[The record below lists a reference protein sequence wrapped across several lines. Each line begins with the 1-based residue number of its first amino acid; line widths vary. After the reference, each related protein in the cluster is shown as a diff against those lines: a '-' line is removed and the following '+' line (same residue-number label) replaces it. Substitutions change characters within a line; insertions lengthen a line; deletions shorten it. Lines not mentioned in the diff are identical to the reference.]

1 MWFAL
6 EAPRRNGYASGSAPE
21 PRRLAAASLDDLAS
35 LGARS
40 TLASVLADWA
50 VERRWFRGK
59 ARTIRSAEIR
69 DVLPVTSGGV
79 EALIVVLG
87 FVFTEGDPE
96 SYVVP
101 LATVDADEAADLA
114 AEHPATVIARLDD
127 GNDGDDLALVDAM
140 RLPTF
145 CSGLFA
151 VIAGR
156 RRIRGARSAIV
167 GQPTRALRDLRL
179 QGADLPGAIPSRVDQ
194 SNSSAVL
201 GERVVLKLYR
211 RLESGTNPDLEVGQ
225 FVTERAAGAV
235 PAVVG
240 SLEYRAGGEAPAA
253 LAICQAYVANE
264 GDAWEYTLG
273 ELEDYLERVVT
284 RADPPQVGSASA
296 AALLGH
302 AATDPPPEA
311 REAIGSY
318 LDRAR
323 LLGVRTGELH
333 RVLASERTDPAFA
346 PEPFDAL
353 YQRSL
358 FQSVRTAVREQLR
371 LLARRSRTLPER
383 AQADAAAALALE
395 PAVDALLGQLLGRRF
410 GGLRIR
416 CHGDLHLGQVLDTGR
431 DFVITDF
438 EGEPG
443 RPLGERRL
451 KRSALTDVA
460 GMLRS
465 FHYAAMGSLVRT
477 ASAGSV
483 RDEDQASLEAW
494 TRYWYLWV
502 SAAFLGGYGEA
513 VSGTS
518 VLPAGD
524 EERAV
529 LLDVLLLRKAF
540 YELDYELNNRP
551 DWVAIPLQGIV
562 SLLAP

>member
-1 MWFAL
+1 
-6 EAPRRNGYASGSAPE
+6 
-21 PRRLAAASLDDLAS
+21 
-35 LGARS
+35 
-40 TLASVLADWA
+40 
-50 VERRWFRGK
+50 
-59 ARTIRSAEIR
+59 
-69 DVLPVTSGGV
+69 
-79 EALIVVLG
+79 
-87 FVFTEGDPE
+87 
-96 SYVVP
+96 
-101 LATVDADEAADLA
+101 
-114 AEHPATVIARLDD
+114 
-127 GNDGDDLALVDAM
+127 
-140 RLPTF
+140 
-145 CSGLFA
+145 
-151 VIAGR
+151 
-156 RRIRGARSAIV
+156 
-167 GQPTRALRDLRL
+167 
-179 QGADLPGAIPSRVDQ
+179 
-194 SNSSAVL
+194 
-201 GERVVLKLYR
+201 
-211 RLESGTNPDLEVGQ
+211 
-225 FVTERAAGAV
+225 
-235 PAVVG
+235 
-240 SLEYRAGGEAPAA
+240 
-253 LAICQAYVANE
+253 
-264 GDAWEYTLG
+264 
-273 ELEDYLERVVT
+273 
-284 RADPPQVGSASA
+284 VGSASA

-513 VSGTS
+513 VAGTS